1 MDVVRRHSL
10 VIGLLWLAWIM
21 AALVPFLWENARAF
35 RSPLAVAQAMG
46 TGAWFW
52 LIAAGLGWRCLRR
65 LDAFD
70 LSKRSLGMSLV
81 RLLISCGVGMGL
93 MATMALVVGS
103 LVGVRVTVFLVAL
116 AAVIVAVGPGWMEL
130 VRQVVSVAQLLR
142 SRVWSGGEIA
152 AILLLMGLVGLQ
164 LPAALTPTLYPD
176 TWRYHFGLTRIFEQ
190 MGRIQV
196 APDFAEANIA
206 SNWQMVYLP
215 ILLLSNDAAA
225 QAFNWFTLPITA
237 MVVALA
243 TRGTARLLAPLVLV
257 STPLLLGVA
266 GLGNNDL
273 GVTFFAALIWLV
285 LRSGEPRSSVFWAG
299 VFGGLAVGT
308 KYPAIL
314 AVFAMLTGWGV
325 LSRGRPVQGKVWR
338 LLLAGL
344 CVGYLPWFLR
354 NAIGTGDPFYPVLS
368 KWLPWG
374 DAEARWVADHY
385 GMEMGTYG
393 ANLAGWWRIL
403 LAPWSMTVADHR
415 FFESD
420 VGVIYWSAVPL
431 TVWAFWRRPF
441 IRDAMVACAVGVGLW
456 SIGPQVARF
465 LAPLLPVAAVAVAE
479 SWREWAGGRQ
489 QPRAWWVAGMG
500 LLLINAWQ
508 TLTSVSGFSDPY
520 GFLLQGM
527 TREQYLAQHS
537 PLYRIAQWAGQPATM
552 KDKVLLLGE
561 EGVWVFQNP
570 VKISGPFNRKWI
582 VEQAA
587 RSSSPAE
594 LAEHLGK
601 AGIRFVCVNPP
612 RMQGMDQRF
621 GYLGWPSDAARI
633 RFDQFLEKETQLVCS
648 EGPIRLYELR

>member
-1 MDVVRRHSL
+1 
-10 VIGLLWLAWIM
+10 M

-35 RSPLAVAQAMG
+35 RNLLSVAQAMG
-46 TGAWFW
+46 TGVWFW
-52 LIAAGLGWRCLRR
+52 LIGAGLGWRCLRR
-65 LDAFD
+65 LNAFD
-70 LSKRSLGMSLV
+70 LSRRSPDVSLV
-81 RLLISCGVGMGL
+81 RLLISCGVGTGL
-93 MATMALVVGS
+93 LATIALAVGS
-103 LVGVRVTVFLVAL
+103 LVGVSVTVFLVTL
-116 AAVIVAVGPGWMEL
+116 AVVIAAVGPGWVEL
-130 VRQVVSVAQLLR
+130 ARQVASVARFLR
-142 SRVWSGGEIA
+142 SRSWSGGETA
-152 AILLLMGLVGLQ
+152 AILLLMGLVSLQ

-176 TWRYHFGLTRIFEQ
+176 TWRYHFGLARIFEQ

-196 APDFAEANIA
+196 VPDFAEANIA

-285 LRSGEPRSSVFWAG
+285 LRSGEPRFSFFWAG

-308 KYPAIL
+308 KYPAVL
-314 AVFAMLTGWGV
+314 AVFAMLTGWGA
-325 LSRGRPVQGKVWR
+325 LSHGRPVQGKVWR
-338 LLLAGL
+338 LLLTGL
-344 CVGYLPWFLR
+344 CAGYLPWFLR

-393 ANLAGWWRIL
+393 PNLAGWWRIF

-431 TVWAFWRRPF
+431 TVWAFWRRPSM
-441 IRDAMVACAVGVGLW
+441 RDAIVACAVGLGLW

-465 LAPLLPVAAVAVAE
+465 LAPLLPAAAVAVAE

-489 QPRAWWVAGMG
+489 QPRVWWAAGLG

-508 TLTSVSGFSDPY
+508 TITGVSGFSDPY

-527 TREQYLAQHS
+527 TREQYLMQHS
-537 PLYRIAQWAGQPATM
+537 PLYRVARWTGQPPTV
-552 KDKVLLLGE
+552 KDRVLLLGE
-561 EGVWVFQNP
+561 EGVYVFQNP
-570 VKISGPFNRKWI
+570 VRISGPFNRKWI

-594 LAEHLGK
+594 LAGHLRK
-601 AGIRFVCVNPP
+601 ANVRFLCINPR
-612 RMQGMDQRF
+612 RMQAMEDRF
-621 GYLGWPSDAARI
+621 GYLNWPSDETCQ
-633 RFDQFLEKETQLVCS
+633 RFVQFLEQETRLVRT
-648 EGPIRLYELR
+648 EEPVRLYEIRPASQPVTP